1 MALHASA
8 TPLRHTGRVPSARAS
23 NRPPRFPFLPQEGTI
38 RYLVIVDGEHY
49 PPVVQSA
56 LSDLA
61 ATGHEVASA
70 VLVGGVEK
78 LPIGGVAA
86 YGGIPVRSGADARDV
101 LHEAITDLVPDAVL
115 DLSDEPVLDY
125 RRRHELVAVAL
136 GRGVPYEGTDFTFS
150 PPPRPR
156 LAGRPTLAI
165 IGTGKRTGKT
175 AVSGYAARFLNAH
188 GYQPVVLAM
197 GRGGPAEPE
206 VLRGDEVALEPKDLV
221 ALADAGRHAA
231 SDYVEDAMLARV
243 PTVGCRRCGGGL
255 SGGVSISN
263 VAAGVDIANA
273 LPGDLLMLEGSGSA
287 IPPVH
292 ADVTGLVMPAS
303 IPEEYLKGYMG
314 PYRMLLADFVLVT
327 MCENP
332 FGSPSQISA
341 ITSLVD
347 QAWRPAESRRD
358 PDGEI
363 RIVRTVFRP
372 NPTRSVEGAAV
383 FVATTAVEAAERSI
397 TRHLQSEHGCKVVGI
412 SHALSDRARLEEE
425 LGGIKPGSVDV
436 LLCEIKA
443 AGIDTATRW
452 ALDNNVDVTYMDN
465 IPMGVDGDDPD
476 EVFEWAGLLALE
488 RHGR

>member
-1 MALHASA
+1 
-8 TPLRHTGRVPSARAS
+8 
-23 NRPPRFPFLPQEGTI
+23 
-38 RYLVIVDGEHY
+38 LVIVDGEHY

-56 LSDLA
+56 LRGLA
-61 ATGHEVASA
+61 DDGHDVTSA
-70 VLVGGVEK
+70 VLVGGMEK
-78 LPIGGVAA
+78 LPRGGIDA
-86 YGGIPVRSGADARDV
+86 YGDVPVRTGTDPRDV
-101 LHEAITDLVPDAVL
+101 LDEAISDLRPDAVL

-136 GRGVPYEGTDFTFS
+136 HRGIPYEGTDFRFT

-156 LAGRPTLAI
+156 LATMPALAV

-175 AVSGYAARFLNAH
+175 AISGYAARYLNAQ
-188 GYQPVVLAM
+188 GRRPVVLAM
-197 GRGGPAEPE
+197 GRGGPAKPE
-206 VLRGDEVALEPKDLV
+206 VLRGDEVALEPKDLL
-221 ALADAGRHAA
+221 ALADAGSHAA

-263 VAAGVDIANA
+263 VAAGVEIANS
-273 LPGDLLMLEGSGSA
+273 LPGDLLIVEGSGSA

-292 ADVTGLVMPAS
+292 TDVTGLVMPAS

-314 PYRMLLADFVLVT
+314 PYRMLLADFVVVT
-327 MCENP
+327 MCEDP

-347 QAWRPAESRRD
+347 QAWRTDETRRD

-397 TRHLQSEHGCKVVGI
+397 TRHLESEHGCKVVGI
-412 SHALSDRARLEEE
+412 SHALSDRARLVEE

-452 ALDNNVDVTYMDN
+452 ALDNDVDVTYMDN

-476 EVFEWAGLLALE
+476 QVFEWAGRLALE